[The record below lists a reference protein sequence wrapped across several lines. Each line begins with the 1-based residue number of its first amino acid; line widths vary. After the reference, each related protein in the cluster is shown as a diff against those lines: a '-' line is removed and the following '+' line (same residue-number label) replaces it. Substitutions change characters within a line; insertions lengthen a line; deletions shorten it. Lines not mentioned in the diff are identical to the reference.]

1 MTSPPTTTF
10 VCTQEHWV
18 HESGRPVQRAEMMQV
33 LQSLEAVLIQTVYNA
48 KMASVGL
55 SDIAMD
61 TTVTYTTSHGRAHS
75 VEECRCLTQQEP
87 PTTIGKKQ
95 QGLTV
100 PAATVSILSPQMP
113 HWLFW
118 LVLRE
123 L

>member
-1 MTSPPTTTF
+1 MPEPSGVGVTGIQAVQVLTRDLPPTITF

-87 PTTIGKKQ
+87 RQ
-95 QGLTV
+95 Q
-100 PAATVSILSPQMP
+100 
-113 HWLFW
+113 
-118 LVLRE
+118 
-123 L
+123 